1 MKLKYYIILICI
13 PFLMSTECRRDNF
26 FPDPDDSGLSRFTSR
41 GYNVATN
48 YINDVPFRNIGPYY
62 PLLQKDSSGSVIDT
76 LKFAWPLYP
85 VNTLRNNFIYKNIS
99 FLIPI
104 SSSFNKNDLLSL
116 NGQRLLNSAEVVV
129 QKIQDS
135 SLEAISGNANLYF
148 VSVNEDL
155 SYPPQ
160 KYIRLSGVFDGNIGD
175 TVLITKGRFDFE
187 VNENDLNF

>member
-1 MKLKYYIILICI
+1 
-13 PFLMSTECRRDNF
+13 MSTECRRDNF